1 VSPRTSRSGYPAVVA
16 AVTGQWSRLL
26 AAVDALGPEDWSRP
40 TRLGWSTAELV
51 VHLTGNVQY
60 LLEAL
65 ADQQPGKRPDTPAV
79 TYYDD
84 VLDDAEDISDRARMG
99 ADAGPAELRQRM
111 HDMTDAGIRALADPP
126 DGDTVVRSGTHLLRL
141 EDYLITRAT
150 EGVVHGLDLPA
161 PVQPDP
167 AALRVAVR
175 LLTGILGHRAAGR
188 SVEVRV
194 PPYAAVQ
201 LDLPDAPGPRH
212 TRGTPPNVVE
222 ADPVSFVEVATGR
235 VPWHDAVRDGRIRAS
250 GARAD
255 LTALL
260 PLF

>member
-1 VSPRTSRSGYPAVVA
+1 
-16 AVTGQWSRLL
+16 
-26 AAVDALGPEDWSRP
+26 
-40 TRLGWSTAELV
+40 LGWSTAELV
-51 VHLTGNVQY
+51 VHLTGNVQF

-65 ADQQPGKRPDTPAV
+65 ADPRPGKRPDTAAV
-79 TYYDD
+79 AYYDD
-84 VLDDAEDISDRARMG
+84 VFEDAEEISERARGG
-99 ADAGPAELRQRM
+99 ARATPDELRQRM
-111 HDMTDAGIRALADPP
+111 HEVTDAANRALADPP
-126 DGDTVVRSGTHLLRL
+126 AGDTVVSAATHLLRL

-150 EGVVHGLDLPA
+150 EAVVHGLDLPS
-161 PVQPDP
+161 PVSPDP
-167 AALRVAVR
+167 AALRVTVR

-201 LDLPDAPGPRH
+201 LDLPGAPGPRH

-235 VPWHDAVRDGRIRAS
+235 LSWHEAIKDGRIRAS
-250 GARAD
+250 GQRAD

>member
-1 VSPRTSRSGYPAVVA
+1 
-16 AVTGQWSRLL
+16 VTGQWSRLL
-26 AAVDALGPEDWSRP
+26 AAVDALEPADWNRP
-40 TRLGWSTAELV
+40 TRLEWSTTELV

-84 VLDDAEDISDRARMG
+84 VLEDAEEISARARSG
-99 ADAGPAELRQRM
+99 ADATPDELRRRM
-111 HDMTDAGIRALADPP
+111 HELTEAGVRALADPP
-126 DGDTVVRSGTHLLRL
+126 DGDTVVRSGTHLIRL

-150 EGVVHGLDLPA
+150 EGVVHGLDLPT
-161 PVQPDP
+161 PVEPDP
-167 AALRVAVR
+167 AALRVTVR
-175 LLTGILGHRAAGR
+175 LLTGILGYRAAGR

-201 LDLPDAPGPRH
+201 LDLPGAPGPRH

-222 ADPVSFVEVATGR
+222 ADPVPFVEVATGR
-235 VPWHDAVRDGRIRAS
+235 LPWSDAVRDGRIRAS
-250 GARAD
+250 GGRAD